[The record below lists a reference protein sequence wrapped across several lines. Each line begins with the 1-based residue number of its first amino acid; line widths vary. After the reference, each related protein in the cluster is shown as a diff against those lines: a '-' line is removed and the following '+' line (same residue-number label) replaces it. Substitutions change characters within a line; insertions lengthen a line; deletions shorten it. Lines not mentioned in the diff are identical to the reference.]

1 MGYTDWISKIANF
14 FSGKRE
20 LSAASSAV
28 RLGAVPYYT
37 STCDAMTIAAVY
49 RCVKFLSESVAV
61 LPIQCMRLK
70 GEIFV
75 EDYGN
80 PLSMLLNVQPSDDM
94 SAFEF
99 KRSLV
104 MQVLLRG
111 NAYIVPTIG
120 VGQITGLTL
129 CSPWSVSHDTEA
141 NVYTVSDQYHKEIN
155 GTYSADEIVHIKGF
169 CDRNNP
175 RHGLSVLSYAQQTI
189 DIAGTANK
197 ETQRRFAT
205 GGMPRGI
212 VSDEGSSVQG
222 WANYKG
228 SEIDKVAYS
237 IDDKFGEGANTVG
250 LHGNLKYFQLTMTS
264 ADMQFLESRK
274 FTVLEI
280 CRFFGVDPSF
290 VFADVAS
297 NYKSAEKANTAF
309 LSHTLNPLLCSIESE
324 LLRKLVPSTVWRYR
338 RIQFDRRAV
347 HACDLDSL
355 MRYGEKAIATG
366 MYTVNEWR
374 RFENL
379 PPVEG
384 GDRAM
389 ISANLRPVEDTS
401 QTEVPAATKPQ

>member
-1 MGYTDWISKIANF
+1 M
-14 FSGKRE
+14 
-20 LSAASSAV
+20 SAASSAV

-37 STCDAMTIAAVY
+37 STGDAMTIAAVY

-61 LPIQCMRLK
+61 LPIRCMRLK

-75 EDYGN
+75 EDYAN
-80 PLSMLLNVQPSDDM
+80 PLSMLLNVQPSNDM

-111 NAYIVPTIG
+111 NAYIVPTMG
-120 VGQITGLTL
+120 MGQITGLTL

-169 CDRNNP
+169 CDSNNP
-175 RHGLSVLSYAQQTI
+175 RHGLSVLSYARQTI

-212 VSDEGSSVQG
+212 VSDEGSSAQG
-222 WANYKG
+222 WTNYKG
-228 SEIDKVAYS
+228 SEIDKVAHS
-237 IDDKFGEGANTVG
+237 LDDKFCEGANTVG

-297 NYKSAEKANTAF
+297 NYKSAEMANTAF

-324 LLRKLVPSTVWRYR
+324 LLRKLEPSTVWRYR

-347 HACDLDSL
+347 HVCDLDSL

-374 RFENL
+374 QFENL
-379 PPVEG
+379 APVEG

-389 ISANLRPVEDTS
+389 VSANLRPVDESTTGGDS
-401 QTEVPAATKPQ
+401 AESKPQ